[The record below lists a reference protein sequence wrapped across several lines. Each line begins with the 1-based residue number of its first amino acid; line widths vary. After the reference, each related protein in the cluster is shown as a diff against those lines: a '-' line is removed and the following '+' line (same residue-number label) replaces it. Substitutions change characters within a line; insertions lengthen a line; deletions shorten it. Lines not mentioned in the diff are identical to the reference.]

1 MKLKFNIL
9 VAMLV
14 TLVGVAGFAM
24 SIRLTSF
31 SYAPTHAPVAEP
43 FDAAIAEHAAATP
56 IVEATEA
63 DADAD
68 AAIVEADAAAE
79 APEDTIVPFHVR
91 HMVPDEG
98 FEMLQSGD
106 LHDPENLKTGIFYD
120 ETTGTYRYGT
130 QFVGGQSGS
139 SSTSTASSSGS
150 FLYVPFFMTYQDYS
164 DWAVQQSM
172 QDYFRKKNAE
182 EFAALGKERF
192 DFTDMHFDLGPAE
205 KIFGPGG
212 VRVKTNGNAELKIGG
227 NYKVT
232 DNPSLSERN
241 RRVFGFD
248 LDEKINISL
257 NGKVGDKINMDFNY
271 NTEAVASFDT
281 QNLRLRYEGKEDEII
296 KLVEAGNVSM
306 PTQSSLIRGAHS
318 LFGLH
323 TDFQLGKLT
332 IQTMVAQKKSASSTV
347 SSRNGVQTTEFEF
360 SASDYDEN
368 RHFYLGH
375 FFRDN
380 YDQWMASLPNVMS
393 GITINRIEVWITN
406 KNGTTTNTRNLVAL
420 TDLGESRNFNH
431 DHWGRGQDNV
441 PSNNAN
447 NEYQYLTQDLE
458 GVRDISQTTGLLD
471 GAGLVGGEDYEK
483 LESARLL
490 TTSEYRL
497 NSALGYISLK
507 QALATD
513 QVLAVAFEYTY
524 RGQTYQVGEF
534 STDRKDNT
542 QALIVKTLKNTA
554 CTPSMGNWDLMMR
567 NVYYLGG
574 SGQNVT
580 NVQRDKFKLDIK
592 LLSDTTGVYLS
603 YIPEPYLKDKRLL
616 TLMNLDR
623 LDNNNKPNPNGYF
636 DFVEGYTIESST
648 GRIYFP
654 VAEPF
659 GSHLRT
665 VIGSDDVADAYC
677 YPELYDSTKTIAKQI
692 AEHNK
697 FIIRGEYKASKSSEI
712 SLGRTNIPRGSVVVT
727 AGGVTLV
734 EGTDF
739 SVDYNS
745 GIVRILNQNIIDAGT
760 SISCSVESNENY
772 GMQRKTMVGLGL
784 KYDFSRDF
792 SAGFT
797 VMHIGEKPLT
807 TKVAMGEEPL
817 NNLLWGGH
825 LSWKKQSQWL
835 TDMINYIPFI
845 NAKAPSS
852 INFSAEFAQ
861 LVAGDSKGAQG
872 NASYID
878 DFENT
883 KSEISIAQP
892 SEWTISST
900 PSMFP
905 ESKFTND
912 VRYGYNRA
920 LLSWYHIDPL
930 FTRRSSSLTPG
941 YIKGDLAQLS
951 NPDVREVPITEL
963 FPNKSI
969 NYQDASTL
977 SVLNLAFYP
986 NERGPYNLDPNL
998 DENGHL
1004 NLPQKRWGGMMRKLE
1019 TSDFQTANI
1028 EYIEFWMMDPF
1039 LKYDGTI
1046 TANDY
1051 SNGETPA
1058 MHTGDLY
1065 FNLGEISEDILKDGK
1080 KFYES
1085 GLPTDGDPSQYTET
1099 VWGRVPSQT
1108 SVTYAF
1114 NTSNGARERQ
1124 DVGYNGLSSEDE
1136 RTFGAYAE
1144 FLEQVRNVVRP
1155 EVYDSLL
1162 MAPSADRYHYFR
1174 GTDYD
1179 EAKVSVTGRYKY
1191 INNPNGNSVTSETST
1206 ENYSTAYKT
1215 TPDAED
1221 INVDYT
1227 LNEYEKYY
1235 QYHVR
1240 ISPEAMVVGQNYIVD
1255 TRIASAKT
1263 RDGNTH
1269 QCRWYLFRI
1278 PVDQYES
1285 KEGSINDFSSI
1296 RFMRMFMTG
1305 FETPTVLRF
1314 ATLNLVRGEWRSYEQ
1329 ALYNGRTPDASGTL
1343 EVSAVNFE
1351 ENNEKTPV
1359 NYVLP
1364 PGISRVIDPGNAV
1377 VLQNNEQ
1384 ALALTVKDLASGD
1397 ARAVYKNTT
1406 LDLRNYK
1413 HLQLFVHANALPGD
1427 VTNLEDGQISLFLRL
1442 GSDYKNNFYEYEI
1455 PLTVTP
1461 EGSYSGTAGQREVW
1475 PVDNMLDID
1484 LSLLTNLK
1492 RSRNK
1497 QKALGLIGFTN
1508 LYTEYDNDNPARRI
1522 SIQGNPSLG
1531 EVKTIMIGVRNNSRS
1546 VKSVEVWANE
1556 LRLQEFAN
1564 NGGWAARSTLNMQL
1578 SDLAT
1583 VNLAGHVETNG
1594 FGGLEETVSQR
1605 RDDDLYEYS
1614 VTTSLEAGKFLPEKV
1629 KFNAPIYYSY
1639 SKERTVPRYNPLDTD
1654 MSLAETLDGF
1664 TTQHE
1669 RDSLSAIVEK
1679 TIISKNFSVSNVR
1692 FNRTTK
1698 SHPMPYDLSNFSA
1711 GYAHS
1716 LRYTSGETTAWERNE
1731 NWKLNFTYNYSPTFK
1746 PFEPFK
1752 KLIKSK
1758 SNWLKLPKEF
1768 ALNYVP
1774 QSLSFNTDI
1783 SRTYFELQE
1792 RDMDALL
1799 DAASNLDGPVVTGS
1813 ALPLSFSSDF
1823 LWNRS
1828 FNLRWDP
1835 TKAIHFTFSS
1845 GTNAEVEQPYV
1856 AVNKDLY
1863 PDAYTAWKDSVTS
1876 SLRHFGDPLVYQ
1888 QTVDASW
1895 NLPLNKIPLLDWITL
1910 DAKYTATYNWN
1921 RGTALSDGTSMGN
1934 VIANSRNMSANAKI
1948 NFETLYN
1955 HWNFLKEVNK
1965 KFSSS
1970 GGKKPRGNTAAAR
1983 QPKAFEKEITLQAD
1997 TTVTVPHNQKSKSVR
2012 VTALRADGTRYPIK
2026 FKVLDGNRIEILN
2039 MDSVTVKVKVVPK
2052 ESNKDKKWF
2061 HAIEGGARVLMM
2073 VRNIS
2078 VSYKNTDNTSIPGFL
2093 PSVGD
2098 IFGQYRTPMS
2108 QATAAQ
2114 LSGDD
2119 SFAPGL
2125 PFAFGFDTGEDYVRK
2140 AYDRGWL
2147 LCSDSIVSP
2156 ATHSHT
2162 EAIDI
2167 KGVIEPVRDFKINLT
2182 MSRTENSSHTIQYM
2196 FEGMPITQTGSF
2208 NMTTVSIS
2216 SAFKSSG
2223 RADNNYRNAT
2233 FERFLNS
2240 LDGIRDRVEKQY
2252 EGARYPGTTQT
2263 FDPENGTV
2271 DKYSTDVMIPAF
2283 LEAYTDGN
2291 KGGLSIFPAIT
2302 RMLPNWGVSYAGLAK
2317 LPRMKKIFKSFNLN
2331 HNYKSSYAVGNY
2343 STFMSYMRFMEDLG
2357 FVLDVTSGMPIPSSM
2372 YDISTVS
2379 VNESFA
2385 PLAGIDMT
2393 FQNNLTAKV
2402 EYKQT
2407 RVVNLSMTSQQITET
2422 LSKDFTLGV
2431 GYKINDFNLFGPRNV
2446 APKAKKAKG
2455 SRGTGDDEE
2464 SGTSRP
2470 KTNTSS
2476 SRGGADTH
2484 ALNLRLDV
2492 TYRDQAAIQ
2501 RNIMTELSQATSGN
2515 RAFQLKLY
2523 ADYTVSR
2530 YLTLSLFYERQM
2542 NRPLLTSSSYPTTT
2556 QDFGI
2561 NLKFQLAR

>member
-1 MKLKFNIL
+1 
-9 VAMLV
+9 MLV
-14 TLVGVAGFAM
+14 VLLGAAGFAM
-24 SIRLTSF
+24 SVHLGTT
-31 SYAPTHAPVAEP
+31 YVPTPSAEP
-43 FDAAIAEHAAATP
+43 
-56 IVEATEA
+56 TEMT
-63 DADAD
+63 
-68 AAIVEADAAAE
+68 
-79 APEDTIVPFHVR
+79 EDTIVPFKAR
-91 HMVPDEG
+91 HTVSEE
-98 FEMLQSGD
+98 EMEARKSGD
-106 LHDPENLKTGIFYD
+106 LKDPENLKTGTYYD

-139 SSTSTASSSGS
+139 TSATGSGADASSSY
-150 FLYVPFFMTYQDYS
+150 LYVPFFMTYDDYS
-164 DWAVQQSM
+164 DWAVKQSM
-172 QDYFRKKNAE
+172 QAYFKKKNAE
-182 EFAALGKERF
+182 EFNALGKEKF

-227 NYKVT
+227 NYKFT

-271 NTEAVASFDT
+271 NTEAMANFDT
-281 QNLRLRYEGKEDEII
+281 QNLKLRYEGKEDEII

-306 PTQSSLIRGAHS
+306 PTQSSLIRGANS

-332 IQTMVAQKKSASSTV
+332 VQTMVAQKKSASSTV
-347 SSRNGVQTTEFEF
+347 NSKNGVQTTEYEF
-360 SASDYDEN
+360 SASEYDEN

-380 YDQWMASLPNVMS
+380 YDQWMATLPNVLS

-406 KNGTTTNTRNLVAL
+406 KNGTTTNTRNLIAL
-420 TDLGESRNFNH
+420 TDLGERNH
-431 DHWGRGQDNV
+431 IASDLWQQSSDVV
-441 PSNNAN
+441 PSNYAN
-447 NEYQYLTQDLE
+447 DEYQYVAQFLP
-458 GVRDISQTTGLLD
+458 GVRDISQTTALLD

-490 TTSEYRL
+490 ASNEYRL

-567 NVYYLGG
+567 NVYSLGS
-574 SGQNVT
+574 SGTTVQNV
-580 NVQRDKFKLDIK
+580 QKEKFKLDIK
-592 LLSDTTGVYLS
+592 ILSDTTGVYLS
-603 YIPEPYLKDKRLL
+603 YIPEPTLKDKRLL

-623 LDNNNKPNPNGYF
+623 LDNNSKPNPNGYF

-659 GSHLRT
+659 GEHLRK
-665 VIGSDDVADAYC
+665 VVGSERIAEAYC
-677 YPELYDSTKTIAKQI
+677 YSELYDSTKTIAKQI

-697 FIIRGEYKASKSSEI
+697 FIIRGEYKASKSAEI
-712 SLGRTNIPRGSVVVT
+712 SLGRTNIPRGSVIVT
-727 AGGVTLV
+727 AGGMTLT

-745 GIVRILNQNIIDAGT
+745 GIVRILNQSIIDAGT

-772 GMQRKTMVGLGL
+772 GMQRKTMVGVGF
-784 KYDFSRDF
+784 KYDFSKDF
-792 SAGFT
+792 TAGLT
-797 VMHIGEKPLT
+797 IMHLGEKPLT

-817 NNLLWGGH
+817 NNTLWGGH
-825 LSWKKQSQWL
+825 LSWKRQSQWL
-835 TDMINYIPFI
+835 SDVINRVPFI

-861 LVAGDSKGAQG
+861 LIAGDSKGAQG

-883 KSEISIAQP
+883 KSDISVAQP
-892 SEWTISST
+892 SEWTICST

-905 ESKFTND
+905 EAKLAND

-920 LLSWYHIDPL
+920 LLSWFHIDPL

-951 NPDVREVPITEL
+951 HPDVREVPITEL

-977 SVLNLAFYP
+977 SVLNLAYYP

-998 DENGHL
+998 DADGHL
-1004 NLPQKRWGGMMRKLE
+1004 NFPEKRWGGMMRKLE

-1046 TANDY
+1046 TAHDY
-1051 SNGETPA
+1051 SNGETPS
-1058 MHTGDLY
+1058 MHCGDLY

-1085 GLPTDGDPSQYTET
+1085 GLPADGDASQYTET
-1099 VWGRVPSQT
+1099 IWGRVPNQT

-1114 NTSNGARERQ
+1114 NTSSGAREKQ

-1136 RTFGAYAE
+1136 RTFGAYAD
-1144 FLEQVRNVVRP
+1144 FLNSVRNVVRP

-1162 MAPSADRYHYFR
+1162 LSPSADKYHYFR

-1179 EAKVSVTGRYKY
+1179 AKEVSVIGRYKY
-1191 INNPNGNSVTSETST
+1191 INNPNGNSVTSESST
-1206 ENYSTAYKT
+1206 ENYSTAYRT

-1235 QYHVR
+1235 QYRVR
-1240 ISPEAMVVGQNYIVD
+1240 ISPESMVVGQNYIVD
-1255 TRIASAKT
+1255 ERIASAKT

-1278 PVDQYES
+1278 PVRQYDS

-1305 FETPTVLRF
+1305 FDHPTVLRF

-1329 ALYNGRTPDASGTL
+1329 ALYAGRTPDASGTL

-1351 ENNEKTPV
+1351 ENNEKSPV
-1359 NYVLP
+1359 NYILP

-1384 ALALTVKDLASGD
+1384 ALSLTVKNLASGD

-1406 LDLRNYK
+1406 LDLRRYR

-1427 VTNLEDGQISLFLRL
+1427 DTSLENGQISLFLRL

-1461 EGSYSGTAGQREVW
+1461 EGIYSGTAGQREVW
-1475 PVDNMLDID
+1475 PEENMLDID
-1484 LSLLTNLK
+1484 LSLLTNAK
-1492 RSRNK
+1492 RNRNK

-1508 LYTEYDNDNPARRI
+1508 LYTEYDEDNPARKI
-1522 SIQGNPSLG
+1522 SVQGNPSLG
-1531 EVKTIMIGVRNNSRS
+1531 EVKTIMIGVRNNSRAL
-1546 VKSVEVWANE
+1546 KSVEVWANE
-1556 LRLQEFAN
+1556 MRLQEFAN
-1564 NGGWAARSTLNMQL
+1564 NGGWAARSALNLQL
-1578 SDLAT
+1578 SDLAS
-1583 VNLAGHVETNG
+1583 VNLAGHVETSG

-1629 KFNAPIYYSY
+1629 KLNAPIYYSY

-1664 TTQHE
+1664 NTKAE
-1669 RDSLSAIVEK
+1669 KDSLSAIVEK
-1679 TIISKNFSVSNVR
+1679 VIISKNFSVSNVR
-1692 FNRTTK
+1692 INRTTK
-1698 SHPMPYDLSNFSA
+1698 SHPMPYDFSNFSA

-1716 LRYTSGETTAWERNE
+1716 LRYTSGETMAWERNE
-1731 NWKLNFTYNYSPTFK
+1731 NWKLNFAYNYSPSFK
-1746 PFEPFK
+1746 PLEPFK
-1752 KLIKSK
+1752 KVIKSK

-1774 QSLSFNTDI
+1774 QSLSFNTDLT
-1783 SRTYFELQE
+1783 RTYFELQE

-1799 DAASNLDGPVVTGS
+1799 DASSSATDGPVAG
-1813 ALPLSFSSDF
+1813 AGGGLPMSFSSDF

-1835 TKAIHFTFSS
+1835 TKQIHFTFAS

-1863 PDAYTAWKDSVTS
+1863 PDSYTAWKDSVKTS
-1876 SLRHFGDPLVYQ
+1876 IAHFGAPLTYQ
-1888 QTVDASW
+1888 QNVDASW
-1895 NLPLNKIPLLDWITL
+1895 NLPLNKIPLFDWITA
-1910 DAKYTATYNWN
+1910 DTKYTATYNWN
-1921 RGTALSDGTSMGN
+1921 RGTALTDGSNMGN
-1934 VIANSRNMSANAKI
+1934 IIANSRNMSANVKV

-1955 HWNFLKEVNK
+1955 HVPFLKDVNK
-1965 KFSSS
+1965 KFAAST
-1970 GGKKPRGNTAAAR
+1970 KKPKGNTASANK
-1983 QPKAFEKEITLQAD
+1983 PKMFEKEITLKAD
-1997 TTVTVPHNQKSKSVR
+1997 TTVTVPHNQKSKNVR

-2026 FKVLDGNRIEILN
+2026 FKVLDGNRIEILSQ
-2039 MDSVTVKVKVVPK
+2039 DTAKIKLKVIPK
-2052 ESNKDKKWF
+2052 ESYKDKKWF
-2061 HAIEGGARVLMM
+2061 HTIEYASRFAMM
-2073 VRNIS
+2073 VRNVSI
-2078 VSYKNTDNTSIPGFL
+2078 SYKNTDNTNIPGFL

-2098 IFGQYRTPMS
+2098 IFGQNRVPNAFTMG
-2108 QATAAQ
+2108 
-2114 LSGDD
+2114 SGNGDLPEAS

-2125 PFAFGFDTGEDYVRK
+2125 PFAFGLKTGESFVRE

-2147 LCSDSIVSP
+2147 LCADSIVSP
-2156 ATHSHT
+2156 ATYNHT
-2162 EAIDI
+2162 EAIDL
-2167 KGVIEPVRDFKINLT
+2167 KGTVEPFRDFKVNIT
-2182 MSRTENSSHTIQYM
+2182 MSRTENSARTIQYM
-2196 FEGMPITQTGSF
+2196 FEGMPVTQTGSF
-2208 NMTTVSIS
+2208 NMTTVSLR

-2223 RADNNYRNAT
+2223 SADNGYANST
-2233 FERFLNS
+2233 FQDFVAS
-2240 LDGIRDRVEKQY
+2240 LDDYRERVERQY
-2252 EGARYPGTTQT
+2252 AGARYPGTTEN
-2263 FDPENGTV
+2263 FDPKNGGV
-2271 DKYSTDVMIPAF
+2271 DKYSSDVMIPAF
-2283 LEAYTDGN
+2283 LAAYTDGS
-2291 KGGLSIFPAIT
+2291 GGALDLFPAIS
-2302 RMLPNWGVSYAGLAK
+2302 RVLPNWGVSYAGLAK

-2331 HNYKSSYAVGNY
+2331 HNYKSTYAVGNY
-2343 STFMSYMRFMEDLG
+2343 STFTSWMNYMDGLG
-2357 FVLDVTSGMPIPSSM
+2357 FIYDVTTGMPIPSSM

-2393 FQNNLTAKV
+2393 FQNNITAKV
-2402 EYKQT
+2402 EYKTT
-2407 RVVNLSMTSQQITET
+2407 RVVTLSLTSQQITET
-2422 LSKDFTLGV
+2422 LSKDFTLGC
-2431 GYKINDFNLFGPRNV
+2431 GYKINDFSFSSLTNPS
-2446 APKAKKAKG
+2446 PKARKAKG
-2455 SRGTGDDEE
+2455 GKSSDDDDE
-2464 SGTSRP
+2464 
-2470 KTNTSS
+2470 SS
-2476 SRGGADTH
+2476 SKKKQNTNQKKNNGDAH
-2484 ALNLRLDV
+2484 SLNLRLDV
-2492 TYRDQAAIQ
+2492 TYRDQSALQ
-2501 RNIMTELSQATSGN
+2501 RNIMTALSQATSGQ
-2515 RAFQLKLY
+2515 RAIKVSLM
-2523 ADYTVSR
+2523 ADYTLSR
-2530 YLTLSLFYERQM
+2530 YLTLSLFFDRQI
-2542 NRPLLTSSSYPTTT
+2542 NRPLLTSNSYPTTT
-2556 QDFGI
+2556 TDFGV
-2561 NLKFQLAR
+2561 NFKFQLAR